1 LIQIKKEE
9 AKEKNI
15 TGISIMYLLNLTID
29 QNGSIHLFT
38 SIWLTLIIL
47 IVISIYIIYISKRH
61 WAKLEK
67 ITLDIPF
74 GIGTVDLIPDQSQQK
89 AAWSLYIELV
99 TRIAIQ
105 PLNKDEGLIREAMSS
120 LYSLFPTTRQ
130 ILRDVGPEA
139 GIKENTVGGI
149 AIKVLNVGLRPF
161 LAKWHPLLQEWEAK
175 IPDGV
180 SQKEHEKNWTKEIE
194 LRNEIEK
201 LRKEL
206 IVYSESLAKIAQ
218 IE

>member
-1 LIQIKKEE
+1 
-9 AKEKNI
+9 
-15 TGISIMYLLNLTID
+15 
-29 QNGSIHLFT
+29 
-38 SIWLTLIIL
+38 
-47 IVISIYIIYISKRH
+47 
-61 WAKLEK
+61 
-67 ITLDIPF
+67 
-74 GIGTVDLIPDQSQQK
+74 
-89 AAWSLYIELV
+89 
-99 TRIAIQ
+99 
-105 PLNKDEGLIREAMSS
+105 
-120 LYSLFPTTRQ
+120 
-130 ILRDVGPEA
+130 
-139 GIKENTVGGI
+139 
-149 AIKVLNVGLRPF
+149 